1 MNIKKVMIAG
11 GGTLGSQIAWQTA
24 FKGFDVVVYDA
35 YESGLAASQKFHEQF
50 AGIFQKSLG
59 ATSEEVKAA
68 KARLTYTTSLTEAS
82 DSADFISESVPEN
95 AKIKREFYQELSKVV
110 SADTIITSN
119 SSTLLPSDFVSAVDK
134 PERFLALHFA
144 NMIWTFNV
152 AEVMTHATTDP
163 KVKEETIA
171 FAKAI
176 GMVPI
181 VLNKEQNGYVLN
193 SILGPM
199 LTAALDLVEKGVV
212 DFQEVDRT
220 WMISGNPRGPFM
232 IMDMIGLETM
242 YNVMMHWGTVQSDKQ
257 KLANAEYLKTNY
269 LDKGKLGIKTKGGFY
284 DYPNPTFKDPEFLKG

>member
-1 MNIKKVMIAG
+1 MKIKKVMIAG
-11 GGTLGSQIAWQTA
+11 GGTLGSQVAWQTA
-24 FKGFDVVVYDA
+24 FKGMEVVVYDA
-35 YESGLAASQKFHEQF
+35 FPEGLEASKLFHAQY
-50 AGIFQKSLG
+50 ASLFQKSLG
-59 ATSEEVKAA
+59 ASAEQIVATKN
-68 KARLTYTTSLTEAS
+68 RLSYTTDLKMAVE
-82 DSADFISESVPEN
+82 SADLISESVPEN
-95 AKIKREFYQELSKVV
+95 PAIKSKFYEELSAMV

-119 SSTLLPSDFVSAVDK
+119 SSTLLPSDFVDSINK

-163 KVKEETIA
+163 RVKEDVID

-199 LTAALDLVEKGVV
+199 LSSALDLVEKGVV
-212 DFQEVDRT
+212 DFKEVDRT

-232 IMDMIGLETM
+232 IMDVIGLETI
-242 YNVMMHWGTVQSDKQ
+242 YNVERHWGETNNDSQ
-257 KLANAEYLKTNY
+257 KLANAEYLKINY
-269 LDKGKLGIKTKGGFY
+269 LDKGKLGIKTQSGFY
-284 DYPNPTFKDPEFLKG
+284 DYPNPAFKNPDFLK

>member
-1 MNIKKVMIAG
+1 MKIKNVTIAG
-11 GGTLGSQIAWQTA
+11 GGTLGSQVAWQTA
-24 FKGFDVVVYDA
+24 FKGFHVVVYDA
-35 YESGLAASQKFHEQF
+35 FPEGLEASKKFHEQF
-50 AGIFQKSLG
+50 ATIFQKSLG
-59 ATSEEVKAA
+59 ATREEVEAA
-68 KARLTYTTSLTEAS
+68 KERLTYTTNLAEAVE
-82 DSADFISESVPEN
+82 SADLISESVPEN
-95 AKIKREFYQELSKVV
+95 HKIKSEFYKKLSQVV
-110 SADTIITSN
+110 SPETIITSN
-119 SSTLLPSDFVSAVDK
+119 SSTLLPSDFVDSVVQ

-152 AEVMTHATTDP
+152 AEVMTHPGTDP

-171 FAKAI
+171 FAKSI

-199 LTAALDLVEKGVV
+199 LTAALDLVEQGVV

-242 YNVMMHWGTVQSDKQ
+242 YNVMIHWGETNKDKQ

-284 DYPNPTFKDPEFLKG
+284 NYPNPAFKDPEFLK